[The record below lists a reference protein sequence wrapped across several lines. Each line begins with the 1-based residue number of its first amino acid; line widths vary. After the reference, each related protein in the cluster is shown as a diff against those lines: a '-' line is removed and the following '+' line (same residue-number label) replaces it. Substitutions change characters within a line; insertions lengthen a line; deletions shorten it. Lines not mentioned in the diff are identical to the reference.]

1 MVLAATLLRVRSAR
15 AGHPQHPLTHLFVG
29 DDQSCL
35 LDLSTILQLRA
46 TARCFSEALSSAQ
59 LRSRLHTSI
68 ARSGIDTQLVQFNE
82 SLCGGTVVAA
92 LWIAEEGGQWNDGTG
107 DVLRLADHCGAC
119 TLPVVL
125 TAEDINTHANKTV
138 RVCVGS
144 RVIAQLKMVGRHTN
158 FGDGVTF
165 QLFQHGDMLR
175 ALKDEPGFE
184 LTLDPLGLPADHL
197 YRRHR
202 QDHDPPASSRIHCFL
217 PPEGWEAEDDDI
229 EISHA
234 SVSQLAKDKILNYH
248 DLSRPDEERE
258 IGNFLSTPNDVN
270 RAMSDADI
278 GVAKAVAV

>member
-1 MVLAATLLRVRSAR
+1 MLVVSQWLWRICCRVASWCWRRRSSESDQPEPAT
-15 AGHPQHPLTHLFVG
+15 PQHPLTHLFVG

-125 TAEDINTHANKTV
+125 TAEDINTHANKTAYV
-138 RVCVGS
+138 
-144 RVIAQLKMVGRHTN
+144 
-158 FGDGVTF
+158 
-165 QLFQHGDMLR
+165 
-175 ALKDEPGFE
+175 
-184 LTLDPLGLPADHL
+184 
-197 YRRHR
+197 
-202 QDHDPPASSRIHCFL
+202 
-217 PPEGWEAEDDDI
+217 
-229 EISHA
+229 
-234 SVSQLAKDKILNYH
+234 SV
-248 DLSRPDEERE
+248 P
-258 IGNFLSTPNDVN
+258 V
-270 RAMSDADI
+270 
-278 GVAKAVAV
+278 